1 MHLSMVC
8 PRMGGAGNPR
18 EFDFVRLY
26 LGRDFDIHKGPL
38 GGKFD
43 LVAILESG
51 ESLGMSPPSWKIPRS
66 HLDEL
71 PAFLF
76 TSDGRTKGKDCLDVY
91 KAKNCCF

>member
-26 LGRDFDIHKGPL
+26 LGRDFDVHSDPL

-43 LVAILESG
+43 SVAILESG
-51 ESLGMSPPSWKIPRS
+51 EGLEGVGI
-66 HLDEL
+66 
-71 PAFLF
+71 
-76 TSDGRTKGKDCLDVY
+76 
-91 KAKNCCF
+91 